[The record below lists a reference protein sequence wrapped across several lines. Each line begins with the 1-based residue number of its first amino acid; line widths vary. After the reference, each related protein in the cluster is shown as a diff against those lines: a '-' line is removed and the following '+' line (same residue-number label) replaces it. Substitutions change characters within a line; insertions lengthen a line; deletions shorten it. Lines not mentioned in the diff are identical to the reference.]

1 MVFDWLAGAQPIQQR
16 KTENTKKFEYCIL
29 QLHHSSGTGI
39 KDIKEAN
46 KLGAS
51 GWELVSVTT
60 IMSKNDHHDS
70 YYFKRAK

>member
-46 KLGAS
+46 
-51 GWELVSVTT
+51 WELVSVTT